1 MPSSTLQIYRN
12 LDTFTDDQEYWKNY
26 TDFYERFWG
35 GPTSPYGFWYGSE
48 YEAFQEAVCDY
59 MEIER
64 NQIKECL
71 FIKEN
76 SEYFICPTISKKNEP
91 PFAFLVDNIIPIHW
105 FFIFKEKQKKIFKT
119 HWGFGAIHYKSKIED
134 INKLINHFTN
144 IESSNKEQKDNLD
157 NYLEIIKNDLKELRK
172 WLSSFPKDSLVVLNY
187 GDLLSSLPMS
197 SLDKEDSVKIAT
209 DFTNSLAQD
218 NLIKANELIE
228 FLINRWTQI
237 EFANQKNLSPS
248 SN

>member
-1 MPSSTLQIYRN
+1 MAYS
-12 LDTFTDDQEYWKNY
+12 D
-26 TDFYERFWG
+26 
-35 GPTSPYGFWYGSE
+35 
-48 YEAFQEAVCDY
+48 
-59 MEIER
+59 
-64 NQIKECL
+64 
-71 FIKEN
+71 
-76 SEYFICPTISKKNEP
+76 
-91 PFAFLVDNIIPIHW
+91 
-105 FFIFKEKQKKIFKT
+105 
-119 HWGFGAIHYKSKIED
+119 
-134 INKLINHFTN
+134 KLINHFTN